1 MSRADAIA
9 RSVVSIVIVVT
20 ALWLPP
26 AWSANISEVDV
37 HHDGDRYFLSLE
49 AHLDAPPWAVFAV
62 ITDYENIHG
71 LHRRIR
77 ESRIIRRIDPRTVEV
92 FTVLKGCVAA
102 VFCKSVRRVERIVE
116 TPPTEL
122 LATVIPG
129 QSDLASGSVRWRLE
143 SSDAGTLLRY
153 DSDME
158 PDFWVPGLLGD
169 SLLQMSIRRTTEDMI
184 QEVEIRARAL
194 VVGEGEELSREPS

>member
-1 MSRADAIA
+1 MSRTHDVLRSAVLIAAAAIA
-9 RSVVSIVIVVT
+9 LSNHR
-20 ALWLPP
+20 
-26 AWSANISEVDV
+26 AWSAEISEVDV
-37 HHDGDRYFLSLE
+37 HHDGGRYFLSLE
-49 AHLDAPPWAVFAV
+49 AYLEAPPSAVFEV
-62 ITDYENIHG
+62 ITDYENIYG

-92 FTVLKGCVAA
+92 FTLVKGCVAA

-122 LATVIPG
+122 LATVIPA

-143 SSDAGTLLRY
+143 PSGAGTLLRY

-169 SLLQMSIRRTTEDMI
+169 GLLKMSIRRTTQEMI
-184 QEVEIRARAL
+184 REVEARARAL
-194 VVGEGEELSREPS
+194 VGEGEELSGDPS